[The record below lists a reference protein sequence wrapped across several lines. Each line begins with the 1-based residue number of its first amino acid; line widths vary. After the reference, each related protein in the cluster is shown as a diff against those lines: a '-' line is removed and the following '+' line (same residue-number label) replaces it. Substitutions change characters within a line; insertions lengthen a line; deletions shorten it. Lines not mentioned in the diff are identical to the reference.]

1 MKNFREIASAELSL
15 SHLATGRTKV
25 DTQALIGKELTIV
38 AFDFANITDEGEEKV
53 FPIILFKEM
62 PANYYCGGFML
73 SKLCSA
79 WAAEYDGDIESASN
93 DLGAS
98 GGVAVRFKAT
108 RTKTG
113 NNLTTIEII

>member
-15 SHLATGRTKV
+15 SPLATGRAKV
-25 DTQALIGKELTIV
+25 DTQDLIGKELTIV
-38 AFDFANITDEGEEKV
+38 AFDFATIIDEGTEKT
-53 FPIILFKEM
+53 FPILLFKEM
-62 PANYYCGGFML
+62 PDKYYCGGILL

-79 WAAEYDGDIESASN
+79 WAAEYGGDIESASN

-108 RTKTG
+108 RTKSG
-113 NNLTTIEII
+113 NNLTTIEVV